1 MKYALNHPWKMDS
14 LMLAYFSGLTQ
25 VSTTLT
31 LQISGFVLLLL
42 AFFLLYQV
50 GIRVVTKTYHVL
62 AYLWFVAPR
71 AMEGRSHGC
80 IGLCFDTSH
89 TSTCITPAL

>member
-31 LQISGFVLLLL
+31 LQISGCVLLLL
-42 AFFLLYQV
+42 AQSMEKVALNLVVVAIISYLDNLV
-50 GIRVVTKTYHVL
+50 YKSTSGIEFK
-62 AYLWFVAPR
+62 AF
-71 AMEGRSHGC
+71 
-80 IGLCFDTSH
+80 
-89 TSTCITPAL
+89 ITRLS